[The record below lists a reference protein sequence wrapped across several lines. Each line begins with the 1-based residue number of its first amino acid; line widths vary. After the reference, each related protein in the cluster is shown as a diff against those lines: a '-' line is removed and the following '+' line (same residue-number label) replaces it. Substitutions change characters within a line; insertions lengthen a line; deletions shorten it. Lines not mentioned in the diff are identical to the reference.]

1 MAKNLRD
8 RKTTLNDEATAGSS
22 PVAAGA
28 ASASS
33 GAASAVT
40 ATAASQAKKAKKHP
54 CGKCSNEVT
63 SKSASVHCQVCEFWF
78 HSECVSGMTKEY
90 LENCEMS
97 YELFGHSTFLC
108 QICRK
113 VSAKFSRELKEITEE
128 VQKLKDRMVV
138 LELEKETLAQKV
150 ENMDKKTAKVKEGLK
165 DVEKEVVSGMEK
177 AKEEVKKEM
186 GREMKEREER
196 SQNIVFYGLQESKA
210 EGVEDRKKEELEM
223 VSHVAREIG
232 VDLKTEVEV
241 KFRAGK
247 MNEGDGLRPRP
258 LIVRIADDEVRERI
272 FREARNLSRIPRL
285 KSVFVAQDLT
295 WAQREEARKEEKE
308 LRELAEKKTEEAK
321 KEGKKGKFLV
331 VGQRGRR
338 RMVWTDRVD

>member
-1 MAKNLRD
+1 MAKNLRE
-8 RKTTLNDEATAGSS
+8 RKTTLNDDEATAVSS
-22 PVAAGA
+22 PAAAGA
-28 ASASS
+28 ASAST

-40 ATAASQAKKAKKHP
+40 ATDASQTKKAKKYP
-54 CGKCSNEVT
+54 CGKCSKEVT
-63 SKSASVHCQVCEFWF
+63 RSLSVHCQMCDFWF
-78 HSECVSGMTKEY
+78 HSDCVPGMTKEY
-90 LENCEMS
+90 LANCKMTFD
-97 YELFGHSTFLC
+97 LVGHSTFLC

-113 VSAKFSRELKEITEE
+113 VAAKFSLELKKMVDA
-128 VQKLKDRMVV
+128 VQMLTDRVTV

-150 ENMDKKTAKVKEGLK
+150 ENMEMRTAKVKEGLQ

-210 EGVEDRKKEELEM
+210 EGVEDRRKEELEM
-223 VSHVAREIG
+223 VSDVAREIG
-232 VDLKTEVEV
+232 VDLKAEVEV
-241 KFRAGK
+241 KFRAGRIR
-247 MNEGDGLRPRP
+247 EGDGLRPRP
-258 LIVRIADDEVRERI
+258 LIVRVADDEVRERI

-295 WAQREEARKEEKE
+295 WAQREEPKKEEKE
-308 LRELAEKKTEEAK
+308 LKELAEKKTEEAK
-321 KEGKKGKFLV
+321 KEGKQGKFLV